1 MTETSAPWT
10 RTIARALKDQA
21 FKSRLLADP
30 VATLKEA
37 GVAVPDGLAIKVVEN
52 TANEVH
58 MVLPDYPAADPLS
71 DTELERIATG
81 SLQDRTINEAPPYGL
96 VRHWLGKEAVERL
109 LDYAQSN
116 EHRFEDFTIRDGW
129 GSRKVDQTHRIS
141 RMMKLPDAGELASE
155 LKAKVECLL
164 PIMFET
170 LGCDPFTPHK
180 YEMELVAHGNG
191 AFFAEHL
198 DTVPSSDRID
208 SHRAVSAVYYFHA
221 TPKAFAGGALRL
233 HSLGT
238 SGQQGIVVDVPPEN
252 DMFVYFSSWLPHEVL
267 RIDCPNDQFLAS
279 RFAINVWIHRSY
291 SF

>member
-1 MTETSAPWT
+1 MEEAMTETSAPWT

-116 EHRFEDFTIRDGW
+116 EHRFEDSTIRDGW

-191 AFFAEHL
+191 AFSRNILIRCQVRIVSIATALSALCTISMPHQRHLLAERFAFIRW
-198 DTVPSSDRID
+198 V
-208 SHRAVSAVYYFHA
+208 RAVNKASSSTFHQKMICLC
-221 TPKAFAGGALRL
+221 TSHPG
-233 HSLGT
+233 SL
-238 SGQQGIVVDVPPEN
+238 
-252 DMFVYFSSWLPHEVL
+252 MKCY
-267 RIDCPNDQFLAS
+267 A
-279 RFAINVWIHRSY
+279 
-291 SF
+291 